1 MNPCRCS
8 VNCLNRALNSVACV
22 AVASVHCARTG
33 HMPSAAFAKENHD
46 NMKTSEIGIRM
57 LVDDAVPAEQV
68 FYLRRKWLLLGFQV
82 LSPSLPVE
90 VGW

>member
-1 MNPCRCS
+1 
-8 VNCLNRALNSVACV
+8 
-22 AVASVHCARTG
+22 
-33 HMPSAAFAKENHD
+33 MPSAAFAKENHD
-46 NMKTSEIGIRM
+46 SMKTSEIGIRM

-90 VGW
+90 VGWWGNKLAAHIVPCSEDRELNPKVLLKGY